1 MKQVL
6 QSART
11 GEIEVAEVPVPR
23 TLPGCVLVRVSAS
36 LVSAGTER
44 AASEFASKSLLQKA
58 QSRPDLVRDV
68 FNKVRRDGILSAVSA
83 VRGRLD
89 QPLELGY
96 SSAGI
101 VVEVGGGVTDIRP
114 GDRVACARRR
124 FCRFAGMAAR
134 RRVRNNLPARMCRAA
149 RLGEG

>member
-23 TLPGCVLVRVSAS
+23 TLPGCVLVRVAAS

-44 AASEFASKSLLQKA
+44 AASEFASKNLLQKA

-83 VRGRLD
+83 VRGRL
-89 QPLELGY
+89 
-96 SSAGI
+96 A
-101 VVEVGGGVTDIRP
+101 
-114 GDRVACARRR
+114 
-124 FCRFAGMAAR
+124 
-134 RRVRNNLPARMCRAA
+134 N
-149 RLGEG
+149 